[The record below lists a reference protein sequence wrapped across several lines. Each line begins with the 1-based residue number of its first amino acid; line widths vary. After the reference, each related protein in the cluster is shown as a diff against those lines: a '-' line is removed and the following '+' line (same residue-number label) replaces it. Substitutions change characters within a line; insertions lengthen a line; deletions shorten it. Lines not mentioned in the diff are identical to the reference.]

1 MTSETIVDLY
11 VRSVASFGEVLAQVP
26 IDSWDTP
33 TPCPDWTIQTLVVH
47 VVSGEVQ
54 LMNLIE
60 SETYASPEL
69 SPNVLGPDPMSTWR
83 GTAINAIAVVQ
94 KTPLEK
100 ELPHPTMKLTLER
113 LLGAR
118 ITDNA
123 VHAWDLSQALSQEHI
138 IDPEI
143 AEWALNY
150 WSDLY
155 GFLAESEHFAAPLE
169 PTDQSPSTR
178 LLSLLG
184 RRVTADQ

>member
-83 GTAINAIAVVQ
+83 GTAINAI
-94 KTPLEK
+94 
-100 ELPHPTMKLTLER
+100 
-113 LLGAR
+113 
-118 ITDNA
+118 
-123 VHAWDLSQALSQEHI
+123 
-138 IDPEI
+138 
-143 AEWALNY
+143 
-150 WSDLY
+150 
-155 GFLAESEHFAAPLE
+155 
-169 PTDQSPSTR
+169 
-178 LLSLLG
+178 
-184 RRVTADQ
+184 